1 MSINEDDPGARD
13 GSGWFEAPVDR
24 RRFMGLLGAG
34 AAAVGTGGLLDACG
48 SSSKSS
54 AASSSAATGPPKRGG
69 SLRVGLTGGASSD
82 TLDPL
87 AQVTIPDLA
96 RSPQLFNSLVQFQS
110 NGQLKLTLAE
120 EITPNANAT
129 EWTIRLRK
137 GITFHNGKELT
148 ADDVIYTFQTAL
160 NPKSPAPTAALLVPV
175 VREGIK
181 KVDKYTLTVPCKTP
195 YSGLLQ
201 MIQNYN
207 LPIIPV
213 GFDAKQPV
221 GTGPFKY
228 QSFTPGSVSVFERNP
243 NYWESGLPYVDTV
256 TITDYADESSMVNAL
271 LGGQE
276 DAIGGISVGSL
287 QSVKNGG
294 KTIVYSNAGG
304 ITPFTMRTD
313 VAPFNDVRV
322 RQAMRLAIDRVQMRE
337 LVFGGHGLLGND
349 VTSPFDV
356 AYKQFPQREQ
366 DSSQAKSLLK
376 SAGREDLTVDLITTE
391 LAQGTTLAAQVL
403 AQQVK
408 SSGITVNVRQ
418 IQTSDFFGPNYLKW
432 TFAQDLYYYSPY
444 LLQVTDAFL
453 PTSPYNETHFNEPHY
468 NQLYAK
474 ACETTQQSALTPIE
488 QDMMEI
494 DYNDGGYI
502 IPYFVPVLDAHA
514 TNLQGVKPAVTG
526 AALRNFEMKYFW
538 FSS

>member
-1 MSINEDDPGARD
+1 MSINEDKPGGRYGPD
-13 GSGWFEAPVDR
+13 WFEALVDR
-24 RRFMGLLGAG
+24 RRFVGLLGAG
-34 AAAVGTGGLLDACG
+34 AASVGAGGLLAACG
-48 SSSKSS
+48 SSSSS
-54 AASSSAATGPPKRGG
+54 SSSAPTGKPKRGG

-175 VREGIK
+175 VRQGIK
-181 KVDKYTLTVPCKTP
+181 KVDKYTLKVPCKTP
-195 YSGLLQ
+195 YSGLVQ

-213 GFDAKQPV
+213 GFDAKKPV

-228 QSFTPGSVSVFERNP
+228 ESFTPGSVSVFMRNAD
-243 NYWESGLPYVDTV
+243 YWETGLPYVDSV

-276 DAIGGISVGSL
+276 DAIGGISAGSI
-287 QSVKNGG
+287 QGVKNGG

-313 VAPFNDVRV
+313 APPFNDVRV

-356 AYKQFPQREQ
+356 AYKHFPQRAQ
-366 DSSQAKSLLK
+366 DTAQAKSLLK
-376 SAGREDLTVDLITTE
+376 SAGHEDLTIDLITTD
-391 LAQGTTLAAQVL
+391 LAQGTVLAAQVL

-408 SSGITVNVRQ
+408 SAGITVNVRH

-444 LLQVTDAFL
+444 C
-453 PTSPYNETHFNEPHY
+453 S
-468 NQLYAK
+468 
-474 ACETTQQSALTPIE
+474 
-488 QDMMEI
+488 
-494 DYNDGGYI
+494 
-502 IPYFVPVLDAHA
+502 
-514 TNLQGVKPAVTG
+514 
-526 AALRNFEMKYFW
+526 R
-538 FSS
+538 